1 LWKQLHE
8 DLKAKH
14 HLNPEKRVTMVEKAR
29 MINKS
34 NIL

>member
-1 LWKQLHE
+1 LWKQLHSSFIQK
-8 DLKAKH
+8 D
-14 HLNPEKRVTMVEKAR
+14 HLDPEKRLIIIEKAR